1 MMRVTG
7 NNGLFTRIL
16 GLLELVDRL
25 PDNLSDEETAG
36 LLKLLPPESQANMR
50 SVFAP
55 HVREAGIAFLKTMSL
70 WMRRARQARAMG
82 RKVIL
87 VPFNFPPDLVN
98 CFANAVPLTS
108 EVLSSMAAMALE
120 GGGERYWDVCMSL
133 GLPDHICSSNS
144 IEIGAILGG
153 DFAPD
158 AIISAAPGGCDANAK
173 VHEFAAEY
181 LGIPQFILEK
191 PVDDSPA
198 GHRLYRTYF
207 RKLISQLEDFTGE
220 TLSEERMRR
229 VLTGA
234 NRCTELYWELWE
246 TNKARPAPA
255 PNMFSVFLA
264 PLRFC
269 MWGDPEA
276 IRALEIMVRIAKQR
290 LAAGATAGSR
300 EIARVLW
307 AYTSY
312 YFDVTNLHHW
322 MELQGYTHLADV
334 LDLYN
339 PQPVDTTSK
348 ESMIE
353 AMIAA
358 AWDYPMN
365 RQMAAPSMSEAWIQ
379 DMVHVARELGADC
392 LIHCGHDACKQSWS
406 VVSILREEM
415 MKRAGLPVLV
425 LHGDSWRKTTTPIT
439 VIQREIDEFIRQVVA
454 KKRVGQKR
462 IRRRNIVRHGSLTE

>member
-1 MMRVTG
+1 MTRETG
-7 NNGLFTRIL
+7 RGLFHRNV
-16 GLLELVDRL
+16 GLLGLVDRL

-36 LLKLLPPESQANMR
+36 LLKLLPPDSQANMR
-50 SVFAP
+50 AFFAP
-55 HVREAGIAFLKTMSL
+55 HLREAGIAFLKAISL
-70 WMRRARQARAMG
+70 WMHRALEARAAG

-87 VPFNFPPDLVN
+87 VPFNFPPDLIN

-108 EVLSSMAAMALE
+108 EVLSTMGAVALE

-144 IEIGAILGG
+144 IEIGSILGG

-173 VHEFAAEY
+173 VHEFVSEY
-181 LGIPQFILEK
+181 LNIPQFILEK
-191 PVDDSPA
+191 PVDNSPE
-198 GHRLYRTYF
+198 GHRLYDVYF
-207 RKLISQLEDFTGE
+207 RKLISQLEDFIGE
-220 TLSEERMRR
+220 TLAEERMRR

-246 TNKARPAPA
+246 INKARPAPA

-269 MWGDPEA
+269 MWGSPEA

-290 LAAGATAGSR
+290 LAAGAYAGPR
-300 EIARVLW
+300 EIARTLW

-312 YFDVTNLHHW
+312 YFDLTQLHDW
-322 MELQGYTHLADV
+322 MERQGYTHLADV

-339 PQPVDTTSK
+339 PQPADTTSK

-353 AMIAA
+353 ALIAA

-379 DMVHVARELGADC
+379 DMVHVARDLRADC

-415 MKRAGLPVLV
+415 MKRVGIPVLV

-439 VIQREIDEFIRQVVA
+439 VIQQEIDEFIRQVVA
-454 KKRVGQKR
+454 KKKLGAKR
-462 IRRRNIVRHGSLTE
+462 IRRRAVTRSGSAAK